1 MTNILSLRVLSW
13 NVHATPVASN
23 KAERLDRAA
32 RRILEEM
39 PDAALLQEVWGR
51 EDARRVMRSLESD
64 YRAVDVPKNGFFL
77 RPSGLLTFVRREGW
91 AVRASSFHE
100 FEAVGSAW
108 WKPWEGD
115 SYSGKGCQRIDL
127 ERGGVGIALINT
139 HLQAEYGVDD
149 RSRYVD
155 VRASQLEELRRFVE
169 SVPLALPVIAAGD
182 LNTRPSEHPY
192 ASLVEFW
199 RDLGEEHRRGCRC
212 GTHFLE
218 NEREGDWIDYIL
230 ARRGGDWNVEV
241 TAFARIESTSLDVP
255 FSDHHGLVASLV
267 LARRERAA
275 LALVLASPALRTAS
289 LTRRECMLAL
299 AAPFLS

>member
-1 MTNILSLRVLSW
+1 MTDNLSLQVLSW
-13 NVHATPVASN
+13 NVHAIPLAFN
-23 KAERLDRAA
+23 KAERLERAA
-32 RRILEEM
+32 RRILEEK

-51 EDARRVMRSLESD
+51 EDARRVMRSLESA
-64 YRAVDVPKNGFFL
+64 YRAVDVPQNGLFL
-77 RPSGLLTFVRREGW
+77 RRSGLLTFVRREGW

-115 SYSGKGCQRIDL
+115 SYSGKGYQRIDL

-139 HLQAEYGVDD
+139 HLQAEYGVED
-149 RSRYVD
+149 RSRYVA

-182 LNTRPSEHPY
+182 LNTRPSEYPY

-199 RDLGEEHRRGCRC
+199 RDLGEEYRRGCRC
-212 GTHFLE
+212 GTHFLD
-218 NEREGDWIDYIL
+218 NGRE
-230 ARRGGDWNVEV
+230 GDWNVEV
-241 TAFARIESTSLDVP
+241 TAFERIESTSLDVP

-275 LALVLASPALRTAS
+275 LALVLASPALMIAS

-299 AAPFLS
+299 AAPFFSARG